1 MCDDAPTTQ
10 PQRSPPEE
18 IVGCSQAIQTIVDR
32 IMMVAGTNSS
42 VLILGETGTGKELVA
57 RAIHRLSQRNGRPLI
72 TVNCA
77 ALPFGLIESELFGH
91 EKGAFS
97 GAVGRRVG
105 RFELAHQGTLFLDEI
120 GELPHEIQAKLLRV
134 LQTREF
140 ERVGGVRTIKVD
152 VRVITATNRPLAEEV
167 EANDFRSD
175 LYYRLNVFPISIP
188 PLRQRPEDIVPLA
201 RHFIGHFAGK
211 MQRPPHRL
219 TDETV
224 AKLTAYSWPGNVREL
239 ESVIERAVI
248 LSPGAVIELAD
259 ELLAQPGP
267 PAGQLHPKHAWI
279 PGARRITKDLDH
291 LFEVLRQVGGNQTK
305 AARLLGI
312 GRTTLWRRLKTLR
325 PLPDGNPVPD
335 APPLPEKAPEAD

>member
-10 PQRSPPEE
+10 PQPSPLEE
-18 IVGCSQAIQTIVDR
+18 IVGRSQAIQTIVDR

-152 VRVITATNRPLAEEV
+152 VRVITATNRSLAKEV

-175 LYYRLNVFPISIP
+175 LYYRLNVFPIAIP
-188 PLRQRPEDIVPLA
+188 PLRERPEDIVPLA
-201 RHFIGHFAGK
+201 RHFIDHYDGK
-211 MQRPPHRL
+211 MRRPPQQL
-219 TDETV
+219 TDETA
-224 AKLTAYSWPGNVREL
+224 AKLMAYSWPGNVREL

-259 ELLAQPGP
+259 ELLTQPGP
-267 PAGQLHPKHAWI
+267 PTVQLHPKHAWI
-279 PGARRITKDLDH
+279 PGTRRITKDLDH

-325 PLPDGNPVPD
+325 PSPDGNPVPD
-335 APPLPEKAPEAD
+335 VPSLPQKAPEVE